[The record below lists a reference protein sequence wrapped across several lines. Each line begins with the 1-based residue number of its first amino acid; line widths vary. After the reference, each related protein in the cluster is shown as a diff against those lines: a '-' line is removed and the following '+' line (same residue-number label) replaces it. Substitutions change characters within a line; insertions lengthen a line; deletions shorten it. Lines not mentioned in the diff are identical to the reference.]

1 MHRYTGRGGKRGELS
16 ITFGEGPH
24 SAQRLNSQRGT
35 AWTDFRVRKDERR
48 AKDAISD
55 CLCKTVEIEREG
67 AQRVEKTGD
76 GLPQMDFISSA

>member
-1 MHRYTGRGGKRGELS
+1 LDG
-16 ITFGEGPH
+16 FP
-24 SAQRLNSQRGT
+24 
-35 AWTDFRVRKDERR
+35 VRKDERR